1 MGKRKANN
9 VLSIIAIILSLLS
22 LASCVIFA
30 LCSHQCFMPDETSML
45 MSVLS
50 LTVTILIGMQ
60 IWNIFQFENKFEK
73 IEQRSRDEIDK
84 AKQDILEANKIAL
97 EKNRFDAIGTVL
109 MQLGWSFEDK
119 KEFDDAMR
127 TYINALRAL
136 QRGNLEDH
144 EVHMSY
150 NEVVERLMIISK
162 ELPPE
167 NWHFVSIDEKNVFI
181 DAVMN
186 IPIKEIMNQLLDFFY
201 KFTVIDGAV
210 SGSMSTSSPR

>member
-1 MGKRKANN
+1 MSRRKANN
-9 VLSIIAIILSLLS
+9 ILSIIAIILSLLA
-22 LASCVIFA
+22 LVSCVILA

-60 IWNIFQFENKFEK
+60 IWNIFQFENKFET
-73 IEQRSRDEIDK
+73 IEQRSRDEIGK

-97 EKNRFDAIGTVL
+97 EKNRCDAIGTVL
-109 MQLGWSFEDK
+109 MQLGWSFDDK
-119 KEFDDAMR
+119 KEYDDAMR

-136 QRGNLEDH
+136 QRGNLEDL
-144 EVHMSY
+144 EARMSY
-150 NEVVERLMIISK
+150 NEVVERLVIISK

-181 DAVMN
+181 NTVMN
-186 IPIKEIMNQLLDFFY
+186 IPNKEVMNQLLDFFY
-201 KFTVIDGAV
+201 KFTIIDGAV
-210 SGSMSTSSPR
+210 SRSMRTSSPR